1 MKRWIVCAALGLL
14 VVAGAA
20 RSARAEGGP
29 FGIGVIIG
37 SPTGVSMKLYLD
49 RQNAIDA
56 AVGGAL
62 LGAGGI
68 HVHADYLW
76 HPLMIT
82 RDDAFYLPL
91 YIGLGARVL
100 GHQRSQG
107 REDDVH
113 VGARAVAG
121 ILFDLRRVPLDVF
134 LEAALVV
141 DFVFDDGDAED
152 HSRLGINAGMG
163 IRYYF

>member
-1 MKRWIVCAALGLL
+1 MKRLILCAALGLL
-14 VVAGAA
+14 ALVGWA

-29 FGIGVIIG
+29 FGIGVIVG

-49 RQNAIDA
+49 RQHAIDA

-82 RDDAFYLPL
+82 RDDAFFLPL
-91 YIGLGARVL
+91 YIGLGGRVL
-100 GHQRSQG
+100 SHQRSQG
-107 REDDVH
+107 RED
-113 VGARAVAG
+113 
-121 ILFDLRRVPLDVF
+121 
-134 LEAALVV
+134 
-141 DFVFDDGDAED
+141 
-152 HSRLGINAGMG
+152 
-163 IRYYF
+163 